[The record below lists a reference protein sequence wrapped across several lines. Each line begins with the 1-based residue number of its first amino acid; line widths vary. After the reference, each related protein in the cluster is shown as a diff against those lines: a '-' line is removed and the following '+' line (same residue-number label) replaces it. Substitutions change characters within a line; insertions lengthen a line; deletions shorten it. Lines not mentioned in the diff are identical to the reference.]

1 MRGTKADTT
10 EESAHKA
17 TPTAQRHTLP
27 RPDKREA
34 LKAAL
39 PLSIRS
45 CPPPVQPPAQQGQWA
60 QTRRCCRQ
68 AGVQQGRGT
77 KRTPQLLG
85 NQLSTP
91 LAGRQ
96 ARRQSGQR
104 TGKHARAKATRQ
116 RAAPPHKGRG
126 GQAREVTQKGQLPHT
141 LPRPQGRRHTAVG
154 TNTSPDTLT
163 WGATSP
169 HQCKRPNET
178 HLETRAPH
186 MSPHS
191 PPPAPPPPP
200 PSANGHDERGC
211 ATRVE
216 NAATSPTRK
225 CRARRGGRRRG
236 HHKRERGVRQGRKDC
251 VSPRRQQA
259 IHEPALT
266 SWCR

>member
-1 MRGTKADTT
+1 VRGTKADTT

-126 GQAREVTQKGQLPHT
+126 GQAREVTQKDSCHTPSHVPHV
-141 LPRPQGRRHTAVG
+141 R
-154 TNTSPDTLT
+154 DTRQ
-163 WGATSP
+163 W
-169 HQCKRPNET
+169 
-178 HLETRAPH
+178 APTQ
-186 MSPHS
+186 
-191 PPPAPPPPP
+191 APTPY
-200 PSANGHDERGC
+200 
-211 ATRVE
+211 T
-216 NAATSPTRK
+216 
-225 CRARRGGRRRG
+225 
-236 HHKRERGVRQGRKDC
+236 GVRQASTN
-251 VSPRRQQA
+251 VSDQTRNTWK
-259 IHEPALT
+259 HGLHT
-266 SWCR
+266 